1 MLYGLFILAQSL
13 AFTPA
18 FNAALLSANRMY
30 EIIDRKP
37 QIQSPES
44 FEIQQNGNGTAYKT
58 NVVQQGVSY
67 RGLNFS
73 YPSRPHIKVL
83 QNFNLDIN
91 QGQTVALVGASGS
104 GKSTCV
110 QLLMR
115 YYDPDEG
122 KIVSSFK
129 KKLYQIRHYIWY

>member
-83 QNFNLDIN
+83 QNLIWI
-91 QGQTVALVGASGS
+91 L
-104 GKSTCV
+104 
-110 QLLMR
+110 
-115 YYDPDEG
+115 
-122 KIVSSFK
+122 
-129 KKLYQIRHYIWY
+129 IRVRRLHWWVRRDRENPHAFSY